1 MVNFNLSRKTSTCTY
16 TYNARIVNPSL
27 GYRDVQNKSRSLMY
41 IDQHKKQKYI
51 WLRGMDTCTDKDGG
65 RGSGPH
71 LENSNFIKLT
81 QLHVLHLYALDSS
94 VKQIFIKLPSQLIS
108 IQCLAVKTK
117 LTSTMTSFCN
127 SGEPWLTIQVTSQ
140 FRQDDDISAQVLQPM
155 QGGRHSSSVQTTLF
169 FCRTNPTMI
178 IKKGGGVCSGSIIGG

>member
-1 MVNFNLSRKTSTCTY
+1 MTFKTLLSVNPRPPHASNSASQNENIQLFFFLNENMVNFNLSRKTSTCRY

-51 WLRGMDTCTDKDGG
+51 WLRGRDTCTDKDGG

-81 QLHVLHLYALDSS
+81 
-94 VKQIFIKLPSQLIS
+94 
-108 IQCLAVKTK
+108 
-117 LTSTMTSFCN
+117 
-127 SGEPWLTIQVTSQ
+127 
-140 FRQDDDISAQVLQPM
+140 
-155 QGGRHSSSVQTTLF
+155 
-169 FCRTNPTMI
+169 
-178 IKKGGGVCSGSIIGG
+178 

>member
-1 MVNFNLSRKTSTCTY
+1 MVNFNLSRKTSTCRY

-27 GYRDVQNKSRSLMY
+27 GYRDVLNKSRSLMY

-51 WLRGMDTCTDKDGG
+51 WLRGRDTCTDKDWG

-155 QGGRHSSSVQTTLF
+155 QGVTRAQFRRHFSFVE
-169 FCRTNPTMI
+169 RTRP
-178 IKKGGGVCSGSIIGG
+178 